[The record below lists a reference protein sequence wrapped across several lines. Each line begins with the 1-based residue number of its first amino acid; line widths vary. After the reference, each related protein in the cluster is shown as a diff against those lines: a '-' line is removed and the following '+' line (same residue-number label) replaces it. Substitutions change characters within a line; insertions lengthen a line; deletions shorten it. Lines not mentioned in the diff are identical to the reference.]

1 MPTEPP
7 PDPRPA
13 PPPEP
18 QALEPTLGEL
28 IACAEREVR
37 QRRRVYPNLVRKG
50 TMSLDQANHEIRCM
64 RQILTRLLDE
74 AQPPLL

>member
-1 MPTEPP
+1 MPTSPP

-18 QALEPTLGEL
+18 QAPEPTLGEL

-37 QRRRVYPNLVRKG
+37 QRRRVYPRLIERG
-50 TMSLDQANHEIRCM
+50 TMAREEAERELRLMKA
-64 RQILTRLLDE
+64 ILTKLLDE